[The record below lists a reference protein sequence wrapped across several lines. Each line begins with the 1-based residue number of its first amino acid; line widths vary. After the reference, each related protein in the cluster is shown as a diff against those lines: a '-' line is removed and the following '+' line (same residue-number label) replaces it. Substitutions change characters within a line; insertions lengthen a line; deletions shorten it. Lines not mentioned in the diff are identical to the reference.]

1 MTDLVGRLLVR
12 RFDVDVVGRQQV
24 LARLGLGAGHGTGQ
38 RDVAV
43 QVAHQVLGHPG
54 QKKNKQTNNGIR
66 KKLRSGQHKMKR
78 IKLDDPFEIG
88 QEPYR
93 RNFMESEDL
102 LIR

>member
-54 QKKNKQTNNGIR
+54 QKNKQTN
-66 KKLRSGQHKMKR
+66 KQTMV
-78 IKLDDPFEIG
+78 
-88 QEPYR
+88 
-93 RNFMESEDL
+93 SEKNYDL
-102 LIR
+102 ANTK